1 MSNMPL
7 IIVKKKGKKKVLFKV
22 DSYRVLKYIKII
34 VKTNKNPKKNYK
46 IRQG

>member
-1 MSNMPL
+1 
-7 IIVKKKGKKKVLFKV
+7 GKKKVLFKV

-34 VKTNKNPKKNYK
+34 VKTNKNPIKNYK